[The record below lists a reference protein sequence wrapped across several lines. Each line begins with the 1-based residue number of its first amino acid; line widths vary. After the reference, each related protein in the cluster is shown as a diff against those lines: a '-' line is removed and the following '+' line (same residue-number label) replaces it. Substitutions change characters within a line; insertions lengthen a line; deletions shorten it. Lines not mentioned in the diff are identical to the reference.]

1 MATRTPCKLYCIG
14 RFFESLVVLFGG
26 LVGMIRSV
34 GFQAITKFLLETIYL
49 KTIYL
54 KGVNVLNQGPIVT
67 NGEGEGLKLLAFIH
81 IIALAIQVLPEY
93 RSI

>member
-1 MATRTPCKLYCIG
+1 MVYCIG

-26 LVGMIRSV
+26 LGGMIRSV
-34 GFQAITKFLLETIYL
+34 GFQAITKFLLE
-49 KTIYL
+49 TIYL

-81 IIALAIQVLPEY
+81 IIALSIQVLPEY